1 MEDTE
6 TIPTR
11 RTSFGASFELRVEPP
26 AGTDAEKLNMRSNST
41 RRPSAP
47 ATVQGVLMSPS
58 TSEEGVGEKMADV
71 VESRRS
77 RSSKGCEMRFV
88 EREDDGL
95 GDQSGNTAP
104 TLFRVW

>member
-1 MEDTE
+1 
-6 TIPTR
+6 
-11 RTSFGASFELRVEPP
+11 
-26 AGTDAEKLNMRSNST
+26 
-41 RRPSAP
+41 
-47 ATVQGVLMSPS
+47 MSPS